1 MCLLHEGHVCLHV
14 FLYFPLIS
22 FCDVCRHPLSFGC
35 VTLLRNF
42 MNFLHVLLLLFLL
55 LLSFLLFL
63 LLLLLSLLCFFYTF
77 ALFAFFFLMSFPPL
91 SLLAITPIFSHLQ
104 ANS

>member
-63 LLLLLSLLCFFYTF
+63 LLLLSLLCFFYTF

-91 SLLAITPIFSHLQ
+91 SLLLLPFRIFLSTKR
-104 ANS
+104 S